1 VDTFAF
7 RVAVK
12 NTPFSLVVLVLA
24 SELFGNMAPWHL
36 PLAMGVLA
44 IILLAGTAIIFR
56 INTQNLVLCARL
68 EESSKREQEIEG
80 KRCLLEKEIVERKRA
95 EEALKESYKEL
106 KAAQEQLVR
115 HEKLAILG
123 QLAGGVGHELRNP
136 LGVISNAI
144 YFLQMTLSEA
154 DETTREYL
162 EMISSEVSN
171 ADTIVSDL
179 LDFSRVKAVEREETS
194 VSGLVSQVLEKQ
206 PTPENVEVTIAI
218 PPDLPA
224 VFVDSG
230 KIGQVL
236 SNLVTNACQVMPEG
250 GKLTIS
256 AQAEKEKVSFS
267 ITDTGCGISRENMK
281 NIFEPLFTTK
291 ARGIGLGLPVSR
303 SIVEANG
310 GSIKAESEEGKGSTF
325 TLILP
330 TREAVS

>member
-1 VDTFAF
+1 KSGKAYLFEAALSNGDKVDTFAF

-68 EESSKREQEIEG
+68 EESSKREQEIEE

-115 HEKLAILG
+115 HEKLAALG

-154 DETTREYL
+154 DGTTREYL

-171 ADTIVSDL
+171 ADKIISDL

-194 VSGLVSQVLEKQ
+194 VSGLVSKVLEKQ

-224 VFVDSG
+224 VFVDSVM
-230 KIGQVL
+230 IGQVL
-236 SNLVTNACQVMPEG
+236 SNLVTNACQAMPEG

-256 AQAEKEKVSFS
+256 AQAEK
-267 ITDTGCGISRENMK
+267 
-281 NIFEPLFTTK
+281 
-291 ARGIGLGLPVSR
+291 
-303 SIVEANG
+303 
-310 GSIKAESEEGKGSTF
+310 
-325 TLILP
+325 
-330 TREAVS
+330 